1 MIDWTQVLVV
11 VGPYVVGH
19 AFGALQMWLRLR
31 RDAEL
36 GRSLRP
42 PRRPP
47 RRPALPDLHVERCEA
62 CGHPLDDCTC
72 V

>member
-11 VGPYVVGH
+11 VLPYVVGH

-31 RDAEL
+31 HDAER

-42 PRRPP
+42 RPG
-47 RRPALPDLHVERCEA
+47 RPSHFVEVVY
-62 CGHPLDDCTC
+62 DDDDEKTRP
-72 V
+72 